1 LGVVEFGGR
10 HFKAGDVFFRNPDPD
25 KPDDIVNNAFV
36 VIAKIKT
43 KTSCAII
50 ENEFYKRLED
60 TYIGFEEA
68 TNVCAGSQKYV
79 KCILTPS
86 CDNNGNTN
94 NISTSL
100 NSLGERRDPNKE
112 GPIEY
117 KYDYYIDESE
127 RTKPFSKKRKSSS
140 SSTRKEEDEKN
151 APPPPSTKDRPSKE
165 LCCYKSVV
173 TTDVNNQIK
182 PPSHAA
188 LLASL
193 DKGKHTVLN
202 LYAGGGGK
210 NS

>member
-1 LGVVEFGGR
+1 
-10 HFKAGDVFFRNPDPD
+10 
-25 KPDDIVNNAFV
+25 
-36 VIAKIKT
+36 
-43 KTSCAII
+43 
-50 ENEFYKRLED
+50 
-60 TYIGFEEA
+60 
-68 TNVCAGSQKYV
+68 V

-173 TTDVNNQIK
+173 TTDVNNQII